1 MAVSVLISI
10 IVIIFILCLN
20 ERNKKKCLEYEQVNG
35 RLKELCDSLTE
46 NYKKSDK
53 RQKDKISELE
63 AALDQASSHNVD
75 LEGVENSQK
84 LQVYDI
90 IRNKIANK
98 KTIHESDWCK
108 IEMII
113 DSVYPN
119 FRNKLYCAYKID
131 KREYR
136 MCILI
141 KLGLRNSDIAI
152 IMCRTKGA
160 ISLSRASMYEKVFKR
175 KGTAKDFDDFIRH
188 L

>member
-1 MAVSVLISI
+1 MLIGPNVIIGRIPPLFSLISA
-10 IVIIFILCLN
+10 
-20 ERNKKKCLEYEQVNG
+20 
-35 RLKELCDSLTE
+35 LT
-46 NYKKSDK
+46 N
-53 RQKDKISELE
+53 ITCPI
-63 AALDQASSHNVD
+63 
-75 LEGVENSQK
+75 
-84 LQVYDI
+84 QVYDI